1 MQRAALS
8 MMAPQVSCFA
18 DIMAPQVS
26 CFADMKAPQVSCF
39 ADKKAP
45 QAGCFARAMT
55 RASVLCTLLLALAGC
70 EENLAP
76 PFPEG
81 QGQAADP
88 GSPYPTGPYG
98 VAVGE
103 VIPNFEFV
111 GYANPDASTDE
122 ERAIELAEF
131 WNPTAL
137 DTFPEES
144 IFGAGELKP
153 TVLVIVVS
161 AVWCGPC
168 QYESAEILP
177 GEHAKYA
184 PRGAQFL
191 LQLADGPSAG
201 SPAELSHL
209 KSWTTKYETRFPAVV
224 DPKYQLGSLFPSS
237 AFPANILIDTRTMEI
252 VDVVTGIP
260 EEGSAFFEKLEA
272 LLRE

>member
-1 MQRAALS
+1 MQRAALDPMAS
-8 MMAPQVSCFA
+8 MARTSALVAVLFA
-18 DIMAPQVS
+18 LG
-26 CFADMKAPQVSCF
+26 
-39 ADKKAP
+39 
-45 QAGCFARAMT
+45 GCD
-55 RASVLCTLLLALAGC
+55 
-70 EENLAP
+70 ENLAP

-88 GSPYPTGPYG
+88 GSPYPAGPYG
-98 VAVGE
+98 VAVGQI
-103 VIPNFEFV
+103 IPNFEFV
-111 GYANPDASTDE
+111 GYVNPESSTAE
-122 ERAIELAEF
+122 EGPIELAAF
-131 WNPTAL
+131 WNPTGE
-137 DTFPEES
+137 DRFPEES

-209 KSWTTKYETRFPAVV
+209 KSWTTKYETGFPAVV

-237 AFPANILIDTRTMEI
+237 AFPANILVDTRTMEI
-252 VDVVTGIP
+252 IDVVTGIP
-260 EEGSAFFEKLEA
+260 EEDSSFFEKLEA